1 MLFRSL
7 ALLCRHAVDAGGV
20 QAMVLLAGE
29 GEKARVV
36 AGQALSGADLR
47 QARWAA
53 GRGLDLGARLENG
66 ELHLMRIFS
75 PRHEPRLVTLPGG
88 LAVFWLT
95 PGADPSAE
103 QRQLLAALFGLAGL
117 LLDRLRLPQGN
128 EATKQLHLD
137 PSGV

>member
-1 MLFRSL
+1 
-7 ALLCRHAVDAGGV
+7 
-20 QAMVLLAGE
+20 
-29 GEKARVV
+29 
-36 AGQALSGADLR
+36 
-47 QARWAA
+47 
-53 GRGLDLGARLENG
+53 
-66 ELHLMRIFS
+66 
-75 PRHEPRLVTLPGG
+75 
-88 LAVFWLT
+88 VFWLT